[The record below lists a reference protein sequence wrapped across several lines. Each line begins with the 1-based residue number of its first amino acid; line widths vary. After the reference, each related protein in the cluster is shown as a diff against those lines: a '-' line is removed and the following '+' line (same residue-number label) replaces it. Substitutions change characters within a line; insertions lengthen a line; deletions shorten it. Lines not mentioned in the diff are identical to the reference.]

1 MTMAE
6 RVVRELARQGR
17 GVLGRA
23 LARLPE
29 RTRPAPDGAWLLGAS
44 VGAAYNDNSAAL
56 HAFLRDECREID
68 AYWVMNGDSYDLER
82 ARRVGPVLLREELM
96 TWAVARRAAVHVI
109 SHGVHDVPLCS
120 SRSTNGAIKV
130 RLGHGL
136 TAMKKTKPRP
146 LQTNKTANAIFDL
159 VPVASEFE
167 RDNKRSWD
175 IANDSL
181 VVTGLPRFDPL
192 LRRARAGSSRRIL
205 YMPTWRDGDARRQKD
220 VAAAVASFLYHETLH
235 RALVDHGVTL
245 DVYCHR
251 NMRGDVASATA
262 IRDGLVRVLPV
273 NHDVQ
278 ESISSCLALVTDYS
292 SVCWDA
298 LYVDKPVLFYQFDL
312 DAYTAERGAYF
323 DLRNDA
329 PGPRAE
335 TPSAAAQLVADALS
349 DLALSPAA
357 RRWQQ
362 RAFAFRDDQNCR
374 RVYTAILERL
384 EAT

>member
-1 MTMAE
+1 MSIAE
-6 RVVRELARQGR
+6 RVARELARQGR
-17 GVLGRA
+17 GALGRA

-56 HAFLRDECREID
+56 HAFLRQECRDID
-68 AYWVMNGDSYDLER
+68 AYWVINSDSHDLER
-82 ARRVGPVLLREELM
+82 ARRVGPVLLREDVM

-120 SRSTNGAIKV
+120 SASTSNAVKV

-136 TAMKKTKPRP
+136 TAMKKTKSRP

-159 VPVASEFE
+159 VPVASNFE
-167 RDNKRSWD
+167 RENKRSWD
-175 IANDSL
+175 IADDSL

-192 LRRARAGSSRRIL
+192 VRRARAGSSPRIL
-205 YMPTWRDGDARRQKD
+205 YMPTWRDGGSRRQEDTAKAI
-220 VAAAVASFLYHETLH
+220 VSFLQHPILH

-251 NMRGDVASATA
+251 NMRAVPGFAGLF
-262 IRDGLVRVLPV
+262 RDGLIRVLPV
-273 NHDVQ
+273 EHDVQ
-278 ESISSCLALVTDYS
+278 DSIASCMAMVTDYS

-312 DAYTAERGAYF
+312 DAYLGERGAYF

-335 TPSAAAQLVADALS
+335 TPSAAAELVANALN
-349 DLALSPAA
+349 DLVLSPAA

-374 RVYTAILERL
+374 RVYTVILERL
-384 EAT
+384 QAA